1 MLKRPNVVKP
11 DEVRAV
17 HLIRLG
23 AVCQFGCQGAET
35 INKSR
40 ALGLVLG
47 SFSFSVKCHPVDKN
61 RIELNWKRWNRSHVF
76 KRGVQVILHVVEII
90 TQRWAGNLSE
100 CHRPR

>member
-1 MLKRPNVVKP
+1 MLKRQNVVKP

-35 INKSR
+35 INKSA

-47 SFSFSVKCHPVDKN
+47 SFSVKCHRIDKN
-61 RIELNWKRWNRSHVF
+61 RTELNWKEWKRSHVF
-76 KRGVQVILHVVEII
+76 KRGVEVILHVVEII